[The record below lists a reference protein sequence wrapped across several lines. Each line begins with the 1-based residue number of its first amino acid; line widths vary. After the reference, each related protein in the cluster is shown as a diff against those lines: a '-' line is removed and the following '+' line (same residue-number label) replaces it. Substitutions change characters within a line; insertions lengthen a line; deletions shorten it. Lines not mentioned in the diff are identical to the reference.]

1 MSNSYV
7 LLEKVVVG
15 SAGASSVTFSNIPQT
30 GYTDLKVVISGRD
43 SSSAGQSW
51 DGYSFTIR
59 PNGLTTNITQRSLFA
74 NGSSAASYSD
84 TSMFNVISMNADTA
98 NTFSNVEI
106 YIPNY
111 ASSNAKS
118 FSIDGV
124 TENNATNSAIR
135 LSAGLWNQTAAITSL
150 QLNAYST
157 WLANSTFYL
166 YGVAKLGTTPTIAPK
181 ATGGDVIMTDGT
193 YWYHA
198 FRSSG
203 TFTPAI
209 ALSCDYLV
217 VAGGG
222 AGGGQ
227 NSGGGGAGGLRSAT
241 SQAIAIGSYTVT
253 VGAGGA
259 QVTSGL
265 GLNGTNS
272 SFNGLISAGGG
283 GGAGGN
289 LNQGYDASAGGSG
302 GGTGGGGNNASPAGT
317 VRAIS
322 SPVTTPAQGS
332 SGGLWSGMISGNGF
346 SGGGG
351 GGASGQGGDGTAV
364 NGSYGGVGGIGSSAF
379 SSWGLITGTGQ
390 NVSGTVFYAGGGG
403 GYSGFNGTAPAGGV
417 GGSGGGGQGWAS
429 SQGNGAGFAGTTNTG
444 GGGGGGQPTGGTG
457 GSGIVIVRYL
467 VA

>member
-7 LLEKVVVG
+7 LLEKIVVPA
-15 SAGASSVTFSNIPQT
+15 AGASSVTFANIPQT

-181 ATGGDVIMTDGT
+181 ATGGDVIDTDGT
-193 YWYHA
+193 YWYHI

-203 TFTPAI
+203 TFTPAT
-209 ALSCDYLV
+209 ALTCDYLV

-222 AGGGQ
+222 AGGQG
-227 NSGGGGAGGLRSAT
+227 
-241 SQAIAIGSYTVT
+241 
-253 VGAGGA
+253 
-259 QVTSGL
+259 
-265 GLNGTNS
+265 
-272 SFNGLISAGGG
+272 GGG
-283 GGAGGN
+283 GGAGGYLTSLGGSPLSVTATAYTVTIGAGGTGSSSSAN
-289 LNQGYDASAGGSG
+289 PPAANQTSGTNSVFGAITATGGGRGGSYDVTSGANGGSG
-302 GGTGGGGNNASPAGT
+302 GGGTDGGFGTGTSGQGNN
-317 VRAIS
+317 
-322 SPVTTPAQGS
+322 
-332 SGGLWSGMISGNGF
+332 GGVGAF
-346 SGGGG
+346 VSGGGG
-351 GGASGQGGDGTAV
+351 GGASAA
-364 NGSYGGVGGIGSSAF
+364 GGVGNSSTNGGNGGAGQ
-379 SSWGLITGTGQ
+379 SNSITGTS
-390 NVSGTVFYAGGGG
+390 VTYAGGGG
-403 GYSGFNGTAPAGGV
+403 GAAWSTRGSAGTGGA
-417 GGSGGGGQGWAS
+417 GGGG
-429 SQGNGAGFAGTTNTG
+429 NGTNTNATAQSGTANTG
-444 GGGGGGQPTGGTG
+444 GGGGGGGFTQGGSPPFGTSGNG
-457 GSGIVIVRYL
+457 GSGIVVVRYL